1 MKEKLVDF
9 VSDRYDDEMSRD
21 GGVKNVLFFTWFVI
35 FAFSRFVFLFSE

>member
-21 GGVKNVLFFTWFVI
+21 GGVKNVLWFVI